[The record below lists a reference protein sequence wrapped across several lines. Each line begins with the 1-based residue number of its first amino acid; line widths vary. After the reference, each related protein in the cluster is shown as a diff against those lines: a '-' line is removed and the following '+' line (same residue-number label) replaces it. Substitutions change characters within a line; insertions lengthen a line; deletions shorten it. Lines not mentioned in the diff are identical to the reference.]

1 VSFPMRLLD
10 GYDHVVLASADD
22 AAKLLVRVGTR
33 GLDGLALDLA
43 SRCPAATL
51 RATGSGGYRIEAAAF
66 HGDLSRCE
74 AGPGAVLLEVRAPD
88 CELRTVLDR
97 LPVAVGRYVLSR
109 TGSSYWGAIA
119 GVAALVLGRGLGSD
133 AGHRPQGDRHR

>member
-1 VSFPMRLLD
+1 MLGGP
-10 GYDHVVLASADD
+10 A
-22 AAKLLVRVGTR
+22 TR
-33 GLDGLALDLA
+33 A
-43 SRCPAATL
+43 RCGQDQEREHGEGP
-51 RATGSGGYRIEAAAF
+51 F